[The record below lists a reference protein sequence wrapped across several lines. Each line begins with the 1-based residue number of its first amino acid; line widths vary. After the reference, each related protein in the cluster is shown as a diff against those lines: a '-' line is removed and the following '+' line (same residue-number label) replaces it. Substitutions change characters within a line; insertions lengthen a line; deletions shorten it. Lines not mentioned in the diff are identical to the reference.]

1 MNALALELVARWD
14 ARLHFVGIAGSGM
27 SALAQ
32 YRALGGGLT
41 SGSDRALDRGQQGTD
56 RALFER
62 LGVTLFPQDGSGVL
76 GAAAL
81 VTSTAVEAEIPDL
94 AAARAAG
101 IPVLHR
107 AELLGAHVRR
117 EVSAAVAGTSGKSTV
132 TTMLFEILRH
142 AGRDPGLVSGGDALC
157 LRDTLVRGQEVRGN
171 AWRGLGPLVVEADE
185 SDGSLVQHAPEV
197 GIVLNLHRDHIEPAE
212 VLSLFRDFLARTR
225 GVRIVGDEPE
235 CRELQAG
242 AMVTGFSNEAT
253 FRGVDLA
260 LDGRGARFK
269 VRGVTVELPLP
280 GAHNANNAL
289 AAMAAAEA
297 LGVNLRD
304 SARALA
310 HYRGVARRFEI
321 VGEKNGIRV
330 IDDYAHNP
338 RKLAAA
344 LAAAQASSARVFAL
358 FQPHGFGPS
367 RFMRDELAALIPT
380 RLRPE
385 DRWYFAPIHDAGG
398 TARRDISAAD
408 LAEDF
413 CTRGAPA
420 AALAHRDEFPALVR
434 REARRGDA
442 ILILGGRDNS
452 LAELARSA
460 LKILD

>member
-1 MNALALELVARWD
+1 MNQLALELAANRD

-32 YRALGGGLT
+32 YRALGGAAT
-41 SGSDRALDRGQQGTD
+41 SGSDRALDRGQQASD

-62 LGVTLFPQDGSGVL
+62 LGVTLFPQDGSGVW
-76 GAAAL
+76 GAAAM

-101 IPVLHR
+101 IPILHR
-107 AELLGAHVRR
+107 AELLGAHVRS

-142 AGRDPGLVSGGDALC
+142 AGRDPGLISGGDALC
-157 LRDTLVRGQEVRGN
+157 LRDSEVRGN

-197 GIVLNLHRDHIEPAE
+197 GLVLNLHRDHIEPAE
-212 VLSLFRDFLARTR
+212 VFTLFRDFLARTR
-225 GVRIVGDEPE
+225 RVRIVGDEPE
-235 CRELQAG
+235 CRDLRAG
-242 AMVTGFSNEAT
+242 ALVTGFSSAAT
-253 FRGVDLA
+253 FRGEDLA
-260 LDGRGARFK
+260 LDARGARFRIRDIA
-269 VRGVTVELPLP
+269 VALPLP
-280 GAHNANNAL
+280 GAHNASNAL

-297 LGVNLRD
+297 LGVGLKE

-321 VGEKNGIRV
+321 VGERNGIRV

-344 LAAAQASSARVFAL
+344 LAAAQASAPRVLAL

-367 RFMRDELAALIPT
+367 RFMREELAALIPAA
-380 RLRPE
+380 LRAA

-398 TARRDISAAD
+398 TARRDITAAD

-413 CTRGAPA
+413 CARGAA
-420 AALAHRDEFPALVR
+420 AEALRQRDAFIGIVR
-434 REARRGDA
+434 REARSGDT
-442 ILILGGRDNS
+442 ILVLGGRDNS
-452 LAELARSA
+452 LAELAHQA
-460 LKILD
+460 LESLG